1 MKAINIYT
9 YSRIQEDMATEFEN
23 ILSKRSKKLKVKPQE
38 FYAIRSLVNMLLGI
52 GVEIKD
58 FENFFLSF
66 TIEQIGKE
74 FDLIK
79 LDKDNLV
86 LNIELKSE
94 EVGVEAIQNQLE
106 KNRYYLKHL
115 APDVRLY
122 TFVETGKELYKYTSK
137 GLQLVGVEDL
147 KDTMQLFQESLGEN
161 LESLFQANSY
171 LISPLN
177 SHQKFMYG
185 DYFLTNQQHDI
196 KKKIVDLILL
206 NDKEYV
212 LGITGKAGTGKTLPL
227 YDIIKEIAERGENC
241 CLIHSGILCD
251 GHRILSAKW
260 DNVTIFSAKELN
272 GDGVENLKRYQFIF
286 VDESQRIYSSTFEK
300 IIKEVISESK
310 TVIFAYDYAQ
320 SLSITEE
327 ERNIPAKLQ
336 KIDGF
341 TEYTLSDK
349 IRTSKEIAS
358 FTRTMMNLNNRAR
371 GYMDYSDIDVLFA
384 NNIEEAKR
392 LINLYD
398 EKGYIFIS
406 YTQSMYYRNSIDLYP
421 NNYDTH
427 HVIGQEYDKV
437 MIMMDKNFRYDKERR
452 IQGKEHPNPD
462 LLFYKLLY
470 QAISRAREKLCVLI
484 VENYKLFSD
493 ILNIKFDML
502 SRYQYKEN
510 NTNIT
515 LSVKKLNRLTKS
527 IKDKLSEVHDNY
539 SLTISETVDMINDE
553 LMGAELKKKVIRNGI
568 QLLKIIQNELVSEE
582 IYELISKYCDYVEET
597 TRTANTDLCLLGDQ
611 ANRAQGKCN

>member
-58 FENFFLSF
+58 FEIFFLSF

-212 LGITGKAGTGKTLPL
+212 LGITGKAGTGKTLLL

-341 TEYTLSDK
+341 TEYTLSNK

-553 LMGAELKKKVIRNGI
+553 LMGAELKKK
-568 QLLKIIQNELVSEE
+568 L
-582 IYELISKYCDYVEET
+582 YEMV
-597 TRTANTDLCLLGDQ
+597 
-611 ANRAQGKCN
+611 

>member
-38 FYAIRSLVNMLLGI
+38 FDAIRSLVNMLLGI

-177 SHQKFMYG
+177 SYQKFMYG

-212 LGITGKAGTGKTLPL
+212 LGITGKAGTGKTLLL

-260 DNVTIFSAKELN
+260 ENVIIFSAKELN

-341 TEYTLSDK
+341 VEYTLSDK

-406 YTQSMYYRNSIDLYP
+406 YTQSMYNRNSIDLYP
-421 NNYDTH
+421 SNYDTH

-470 QAISRAREKLCVLI
+470 QGISRAREKLCVLI
-484 VENYKLFSD
+484 VENYKLFSH

-515 LSVKKLNRLTKS
+515 LSVKKLNRLTKT

-539 SLTISETVDMINDE
+539 SLTISETIDMINDQ

-568 QLLKIIQNELVSEE
+568 KLLKIIQNELVSEE

-597 TRTANTDLCLLGDQ
+597 TRTANTELCLLD
-611 ANRAQGKCN
+611 NMK

>member
-212 LGITGKAGTGKTLPL
+212 LGITGKAGTGKTLLL

-568 QLLKIIQNELVSEE
+568 KLLKIIQNELVSEE

-597 TRTANTDLCLLGDQ
+597 TRTANTELCLLGD
-611 ANRAQGKCN
+611 

>member
-9 YSRIQEDMATEFEN
+9 YSRIQEDMATGFEN

-58 FENFFLSF
+58 FEIFFLSF

-212 LGITGKAGTGKTLPL
+212 LGITGKAGTGKTLLL

-341 TEYTLSDK
+341 TEYTLSNK

-384 NNIEEAKR
+384 NNTEEAKR

-515 LSVKKLNRLTKS
+515 LSVKKLNRLTKT

-568 QLLKIIQNELVSEE
+568 KLLKIIQNELVSEE

-597 TRTANTDLCLLGDQ
+597 TRTANTELCLLGD
-611 ANRAQGKCN
+611 

>member
-9 YSRIQEDMATEFEN
+9 YSRIQKDMATEFEN

-58 FENFFLSF
+58 FEIFFLSF

-212 LGITGKAGTGKTLPL
+212 LGITGKAGTGKTLLL

-341 TEYTLSDK
+341 TVYTLSNK

-553 LMGAELKKKVIRNGI
+553 LMGAEQKKKVIRNGI
-568 QLLKIIQNELVSEE
+568 KLLKIIQNELVSEE

-597 TRTANTDLCLLGDQ
+597 TRTANTELCLLGD
-611 ANRAQGKCN
+611 

>member
-1 MKAINIYT
+1 
-9 YSRIQEDMATEFEN
+9 MATEFEN

-58 FENFFLSF
+58 FEIFFLSF

-212 LGITGKAGTGKTLPL
+212 LGITGKAGTGKTLLL

-260 DNVTIFSAKELN
+260 ENVIIFSAKELN

-341 TEYTLSDK
+341 TVYTLSNK

-384 NNIEEAKR
+384 NNTEEAKR

-406 YTQSMYYRNSIDLYP
+406 YTQSMYNRNSIDLYP
-421 NNYDTH
+421 SNYDTH

-515 LSVKKLNRLTKS
+515 LSVKKLNRLTKT

-568 QLLKIIQNELVSEE
+568 KLLKIIQNELVSEE

-597 TRTANTDLCLLGDQ
+597 TRTANTELCLLGD
-611 ANRAQGKCN
+611 

>member
-212 LGITGKAGTGKTLPL
+212 LGITGKAGTGKTLLL

-568 QLLKIIQNELVSEE
+568 KLLKIIQNELVSEE

-597 TRTANTDLCLLGDQ
+597 TRTANTDLCLLGD
-611 ANRAQGKCN
+611 

>member
-94 EVGVEAIQNQLE
+94 EVGVKAIQNQLE

-122 TFVETGKELYKYTSK
+122 TFVETGKELYKYTFK

-147 KDTMQLFQESLGEN
+147 KDIMQLFQESLGEN

-212 LGITGKAGTGKTLPL
+212 LGITGKAGTGKTLLL

-286 VDESQRIYSSTFEK
+286 VDESQRIYSSSFEK
-300 IIKEVISESK
+300 IIKVISESK
-310 TVIFAYDYAQ
+310 TVIFAYDYVQ

-568 QLLKIIQNELVSEE
+568 KLLKIIQNELVSEE

-597 TRTANTDLCLLGDQ
+597 TRTANTDLCLLGD
-611 ANRAQGKCN
+611 

>member
-66 TIEQIGKE
+66 MIEQIGKE

-212 LGITGKAGTGKTLPL
+212 LGITGKAGTGKTLLL
-227 YDIIKEIAERGENC
+227 YDIIKEIAERGESC

-341 TEYTLSDK
+341 MEYTLSDK

-568 QLLKIIQNELVSEE
+568 KLLKIIQNELVSEE

-597 TRTANTDLCLLGDQ
+597 TRTANTELCLLGD
-611 ANRAQGKCN
+611 

>member
-1 MKAINIYT
+1 M
-9 YSRIQEDMATEFEN
+9 
-23 ILSKRSKKLKVKPQE
+23 
-38 FYAIRSLVNMLLGI
+38 
-52 GVEIKD
+52 
-58 FENFFLSF
+58 
-66 TIEQIGKE
+66 
-74 FDLIK
+74 
-79 LDKDNLV
+79 
-86 LNIELKSE
+86 
-94 EVGVEAIQNQLE
+94 
-106 KNRYYLKHL
+106 
-115 APDVRLY
+115 
-122 TFVETGKELYKYTSK
+122 
-137 GLQLVGVEDL
+137 
-147 KDTMQLFQESLGEN
+147 
-161 LESLFQANSY
+161 
-171 LISPLN
+171 
-177 SHQKFMYG
+177 
-185 DYFLTNQQHDI
+185 
-196 KKKIVDLILL
+196 
-206 NDKEYV
+206 
-212 LGITGKAGTGKTLPL
+212 
-227 YDIIKEIAERGENC
+227 
-241 CLIHSGILCD
+241 
-251 GHRILSAKW
+251 
-260 DNVTIFSAKELN
+260 
-272 GDGVENLKRYQFIF
+272 
-286 VDESQRIYSSTFEK
+286 
-300 IIKEVISESK
+300 
-310 TVIFAYDYAQ
+310 
-320 SLSITEE
+320 
-327 ERNIPAKLQ
+327 
-336 KIDGF
+336 
-341 TEYTLSDK
+341 EYTLSDK

-398 EKGYIFIS
+398 EKSYIFVS
-406 YTQSMYYRNSIDLYP
+406 YTQSMYYRDSIDLYP

-515 LSVKKLNRLTKS
+515 LSVKKLNRLTKT

-539 SLTISETVDMINDE
+539 SLTISETVDMINDQ

-568 QLLKIIQNELVSEE
+568 KLLKIIQNELVPED

-597 TRTANTDLCLLGDQ
+597 TRTANTELCLLGD
-611 ANRAQGKCN
+611 

>member
-212 LGITGKAGTGKTLPL
+212 LGITGKAGTGKTLLL

-260 DNVTIFSAKELN
+260 ENVIIFSAKELN

-341 TEYTLSDK
+341 VEYTLSDK

-384 NNIEEAKR
+384 NNTEEAKR

-406 YTQSMYYRNSIDLYP
+406 YTQSMYNRNSIDLYP
-421 NNYDTH
+421 SNYDTH

-470 QAISRAREKLCVLI
+470 QGISRAREKLCVLI
-484 VENYKLFSD
+484 VENYKLFSH

-515 LSVKKLNRLTKS
+515 LSVKKLNRLTKT

-539 SLTISETVDMINDE
+539 SLTISETVDMINDQ

-568 QLLKIIQNELVSEE
+568 KLLKIIQNELVSEE

-597 TRTANTDLCLLGDQ
+597 TRTANTEL
-611 ANRAQGKCN
+611 

>member
-38 FYAIRSLVNMLLGI
+38 FDAIRSLVNMLLGI

-212 LGITGKAGTGKTLPL
+212 LGITGKAGTGKTLLL

-286 VDESQRIYSSTFEK
+286 LDESQRIYSSTFEK

-341 TEYTLSDK
+341 IEYTLSDK

-568 QLLKIIQNELVSEE
+568 KLLKIIQNELVSEE

-597 TRTANTDLCLLGDQ
+597 TRTANTELCLLGD
-611 ANRAQGKCN
+611 

>member
-1 MKAINIYT
+1 MKAINIYIH
-9 YSRIQEDMATEFEN
+9 IQEY
-23 ILSKRSKKLKVKPQE
+23 KRIWLLNLKIFCQKGQKLKVKPQE
-38 FYAIRSLVNMLLGI
+38 FDAIRSLVNMLLGI

-86 LNIELKSE
+86 LSIELKSE

-122 TFVETGKELYKYTSK
+122 TFVETGKKLYKYTSK

-196 KKKIVDLILL
+196 KKKIVDLILV

-212 LGITGKAGTGKTLPL
+212 LGIKGKAGTGKTLLL
-227 YDIIKEIAERGENC
+227 YDIIKEIAERGEKC

-341 TEYTLSDK
+341 MEYTLSDK

-568 QLLKIIQNELVSEE
+568 KLLKIIQNELVSEE

-597 TRTANTDLCLLGDQ
+597 TRTANTELCLLGD
-611 ANRAQGKCN
+611 

>member
-9 YSRIQEDMATEFEN
+9 YSRIQKDMATEFEN

-58 FENFFLSF
+58 FEIFFLSF

-212 LGITGKAGTGKTLPL
+212 LGITGKAGTGKTLLL

-341 TEYTLSDK
+341 MEYTLSDK

-553 LMGAELKKKVIRNGI
+553 LMGAEIKKK
-568 QLLKIIQNELVSEE
+568 L
-582 IYELISKYCDYVEET
+582 YEMV
-597 TRTANTDLCLLGDQ
+597 
-611 ANRAQGKCN
+611 

>member
-38 FYAIRSLVNMLLGI
+38 FDAIRSLVNMLLGI

-212 LGITGKAGTGKTLPL
+212 LGITGKAGTGKTLLL

-260 DNVTIFSAKELN
+260 ENVIIFSAKELN

-341 TEYTLSDK
+341 MEYTLSDK
-349 IRTSKEIAS
+349 IRTSKEIVS

-568 QLLKIIQNELVSEE
+568 KLLKIIQNELVSEE

-597 TRTANTDLCLLGDQ
+597 TRTANTELCLLGD
-611 ANRAQGKCN
+611 

>member
-212 LGITGKAGTGKTLPL
+212 LGITGKAGTGKTLLL

-568 QLLKIIQNELVSEE
+568 
-582 IYELISKYCDYVEET
+582 
-597 TRTANTDLCLLGDQ
+597 
-611 ANRAQGKCN
+611 

>member
-86 LNIELKSE
+86 LSIELKSE

-122 TFVETGKELYKYTSK
+122 TFVETGKELYKYTFK

-147 KDTMQLFQESLGEN
+147 KDIMQLFQESLGEN

-212 LGITGKAGTGKTLPL
+212 LGITGKAGTGKTLLL

-260 DNVTIFSAKELN
+260 NNVTIFSAKELN

-310 TVIFAYDYAQ
+310 TVIFAYNYAQ

-341 TEYTLSDK
+341 TEYTLSNK

-437 MIMMDKNFRYDKERR
+437 MIMMDKNFIYDKERR

-568 QLLKIIQNELVSEE
+568 KLLKIIQNELVSEE

-597 TRTANTDLCLLGDQ
+597 TRTANTELCLLGD
-611 ANRAQGKCN
+611 

>member
-1 MKAINIYT
+1 MKIFC
-9 YSRIQEDMATEFEN
+9 Q
-23 ILSKRSKKLKVKPQE
+23 KGQKLKVKPQE
-38 FYAIRSLVNMLLGI
+38 FDAIRSLVNMLLGI

-79 LDKDNLV
+79 LHKDNLV
-86 LNIELKSE
+86 LSIELKSE

-122 TFVETGKELYKYTSK
+122 TFVETGKKLYKYTSK

-196 KKKIVDLILL
+196 KKKIVDLILV

-212 LGITGKAGTGKTLPL
+212 LGIKGKAGTGKTLLL

-341 TEYTLSDK
+341 MEYTLSDK

-568 QLLKIIQNELVSEE
+568 KLLKIIQNELVSEE

-597 TRTANTDLCLLGDQ
+597 TRTANTELCLLGD
-611 ANRAQGKCN
+611 

>member
-1 MKAINIYT
+1 MKIFC
-9 YSRIQEDMATEFEN
+9 Q
-23 ILSKRSKKLKVKPQE
+23 KGQKLKVKPQE
-38 FYAIRSLVNMLLGI
+38 FDAIRSLVNMLLGI

-86 LNIELKSE
+86 LSIELKSE

-122 TFVETGKELYKYTSK
+122 TFVETGKKLYKYTSK

-212 LGITGKAGTGKTLPL
+212 LGITGKAGTGKTLLL

-341 TEYTLSDK
+341 MEYTLSDK

-568 QLLKIIQNELVSEE
+568 KLLKIIQNELVSEE

-597 TRTANTDLCLLGDQ
+597 TRTANTELCLLGD
-611 ANRAQGKCN
+611 

>member
-9 YSRIQEDMATEFEN
+9 YSRIQKDMATEFEN

-58 FENFFLSF
+58 FEIFFLSF

-212 LGITGKAGTGKTLPL
+212 LGITGKAGTGKTLLL

-553 LMGAELKKKVIRNGI
+553 LMGAELKKK
-568 QLLKIIQNELVSEE
+568 L
-582 IYELISKYCDYVEET
+582 YEML
-597 TRTANTDLCLLGDQ
+597 
-611 ANRAQGKCN
+611 

>member
-212 LGITGKAGTGKTLPL
+212 LGITGKAGTGKTLLL

-341 TEYTLSDK
+341 MEYTLSDK

-568 QLLKIIQNELVSEE
+568 KLLKIIQNEIVSEE

-597 TRTANTDLCLLGDQ
+597 TRTANTELCLLGD
-611 ANRAQGKCN
+611 

>member
-9 YSRIQEDMATEFEN
+9 YSRIQKDMATEFEN

-38 FYAIRSLVNMLLGI
+38 FDAIRSLVNMLLGI

-58 FENFFLSF
+58 FEIFFLSF

-212 LGITGKAGTGKTLPL
+212 LGITGKAGTGKTLLL
-227 YDIIKEIAERGENC
+227 YDIIKEIAKRGESC

-341 TEYTLSDK
+341 TVYTLSNK

-553 LMGAELKKKVIRNGI
+553 LMGAEIKKK
-568 QLLKIIQNELVSEE
+568 L
-582 IYELISKYCDYVEET
+582 YEMV
-597 TRTANTDLCLLGDQ
+597 
-611 ANRAQGKCN
+611 

>member
-9 YSRIQEDMATEFEN
+9 YSRIQKDMATEFEN

-212 LGITGKAGTGKTLPL
+212 LGITGKAGTGKTLLL

-341 TEYTLSDK
+341 TVYTLSNK

-568 QLLKIIQNELVSEE
+568 KLLKIIQNELVSEE

-597 TRTANTDLCLLGDQ
+597 TRTANTELCLLGD
-611 ANRAQGKCN
+611 

>member
-38 FYAIRSLVNMLLGI
+38 FDAIRSLVNMLLGI

-86 LNIELKSE
+86 LSIELKSE

-122 TFVETGKELYKYTSK
+122 TFVETGKKLYKYTSK

-212 LGITGKAGTGKTLPL
+212 LGITGKAGTGKTLLL

-341 TEYTLSDK
+341 MEYTLSDK

-568 QLLKIIQNELVSEE
+568 KLLKIIQNELVSEE

-597 TRTANTDLCLLGDQ
+597 TRTANTELCLLGD
-611 ANRAQGKCN
+611 

>member
-137 GLQLVGVEDL
+137 GFQLVGVEDL

-212 LGITGKAGTGKTLPL
+212 LGITGKAGTGKTLLL

-241 CLIHSGILCD
+241 CSIHSGILCD

-341 TEYTLSDK
+341 TVYTLSNK

-437 MIMMDKNFRYDKERR
+437 MIMMDKNFIYDKERR

-568 QLLKIIQNELVSEE
+568 KLLKIIQNELVSEE

-597 TRTANTDLCLLGDQ
+597 TRTANTELCLLGD
-611 ANRAQGKCN
+611 

>member
-38 FYAIRSLVNMLLGI
+38 FDAIRSLVNMLLGI

-58 FENFFLSF
+58 FEIFFLSF

-212 LGITGKAGTGKTLPL
+212 LGITGKAGTGKTLLL

-341 TEYTLSDK
+341 TVYTLSNK

-539 SLTISETVDMINDE
+539 SLTISETIDMINDQ

-568 QLLKIIQNELVSEE
+568 KLLKIIQNELVSEE

-597 TRTANTDLCLLGDQ
+597 TRTANTELCLLGD
-611 ANRAQGKCN
+611 

>member
-9 YSRIQEDMATEFEN
+9 YSRIQEDMATGFEN

-58 FENFFLSF
+58 FEIFFLSF

-212 LGITGKAGTGKTLPL
+212 LGITGKAGTGKTLLL

-241 CLIHSGILCD
+241 YSIHSGILCD

-286 VDESQRIYSSTFEK
+286 VDESQRIYSSTFEQ

-310 TVIFAYDYAQ
+310 TVIFAYNYAQ

-341 TEYTLSDK
+341 TEYTLSNK

-568 QLLKIIQNELVSEE
+568 KLLKIIQNELVSEE

-597 TRTANTDLCLLGDQ
+597 TRTANTELCLLGD
-611 ANRAQGKCN
+611 

>member
-38 FYAIRSLVNMLLGI
+38 FDAIRSLVNMLLGI

-177 SHQKFMYG
+177 SYQKFMYG

-212 LGITGKAGTGKTLPL
+212 LGITGKAGTGKTLLL

-260 DNVTIFSAKELN
+260 ENVIIFSAKELN

-341 TEYTLSDK
+341 VEYTLSDK

-384 NNIEEAKR
+384 NNTEEAKR

-406 YTQSMYYRNSIDLYP
+406 YTQSMYNRNSIDLYP
-421 NNYDTH
+421 SNYDTH

-470 QAISRAREKLCVLI
+470 QGISRAREKLCVLI
-484 VENYKLFSD
+484 VENYKLFSH

-515 LSVKKLNRLTKS
+515 LSVKKLNRLTKT

-539 SLTISETVDMINDE
+539 SLTISETVDMINDQ

-568 QLLKIIQNELVSEE
+568 KLLKIIQNELVSEE

-597 TRTANTDLCLLGDQ
+597 TRTANTELCLLGD
-611 ANRAQGKCN
+611 

>member
-58 FENFFLSF
+58 FEIFFLSF

-212 LGITGKAGTGKTLPL
+212 LGITGKAGTGKTLLL

-341 TEYTLSDK
+341 TVYTLSNK

-384 NNIEEAKR
+384 NNTKEAKR

-515 LSVKKLNRLTKS
+515 LSVKKLNRLTKT

-568 QLLKIIQNELVSEE
+568 KLLKIIQNEIVSEE

-597 TRTANTDLCLLGDQ
+597 TRTANTELCLLGD
-611 ANRAQGKCN
+611 

>member
-1 MKAINIYT
+1 MQKNF
-9 YSRIQEDMATEFEN
+9 SGLFG
-23 ILSKRSKKLKVKPQE
+23 
-38 FYAIRSLVNMLLGI
+38 LGI

-212 LGITGKAGTGKTLPL
+212 LGITGKAGTGKTLLL

-341 TEYTLSDK
+341 MEYTLSDK

-384 NNIEEAKR
+384 NNTKEAKR

-515 LSVKKLNRLTKS
+515 LSVKKLNRLTKT

-568 QLLKIIQNELVSEE
+568 KLLKIIQNEIVSEE

-597 TRTANTDLCLLGDQ
+597 TRTANTELCLLGD
-611 ANRAQGKCN
+611 

>member
-38 FYAIRSLVNMLLGI
+38 FDAIRSLVNMLLGI

-86 LNIELKSE
+86 LSIELKSE

-212 LGITGKAGTGKTLPL
+212 LGITGKAGTGKTLLL

-310 TVIFAYDYAQ
+310 TVIFAYNYAQ

-568 QLLKIIQNELVSEE
+568 KLLKIIQNELVSEE

-597 TRTANTDLCLLGDQ
+597 TRTANTELCLLGD
-611 ANRAQGKCN
+611 